1 MPLVVAHSPA
11 EWTARFGASPTAV
24 TVGNFDGVH
33 LGHREILAAVIE
45 RARRTGVLAA
55 AVTFDPHPVKV
66 LRPDTAPALLTT
78 LAQRLA
84 LLEEQQ
90 LDAALVLRF
99 DPALAALSPQEF
111 VERVLVTTLHARAV
125 FVGGNFRFGHRQ
137 AGDVTLLTKLGYR
150 LGFEVISL
158 PPVVLRG
165 IVISSSSI
173 RASVA
178 EGRMSAAA
186 RFLGRPFSL
195 AGTICPGTGTGRRL
209 VVPTLNLSTDQE
221 LLPWRGV
228 YATET
233 LLDGRCFR
241 SVTNVG
247 FRPTFDGKRL
257 AIESHLLDFSA
268 ERTSG
273 PMEIRFCTRLRDEQ
287 KFAGP
292 DELRAQIQRDIH
304 RATVFFRRFDGFR
317 RAGHLSRPGL

>member
-24 TVGNFDGVH
+24 SVGNFDGVH
-33 LGHREILAAVIE
+33 LGHQEILAAVVE
-45 RARRTGVLAA
+45 RARRTGGLAA
-55 AVTFDPHPVKV
+55 VVTFDPHPLKV

-78 LAQRLA
+78 LVQRLA

-99 DPALAALSPQEF
+99 DPSLAALSPEEF
-111 VERVLVTTLHARAV
+111 VERVLVTTLHVRAV

-137 AGDVTLLTKLGYR
+137 AGDVALLTR
-150 LGFEVISL
+150 LGHRFDFEVISL
-158 PPVVLRG
+158 PPVVRRG
-165 IVISSSSI
+165 VVISSSSI
-173 RASVA
+173 RGAVA

-186 RFLGRPFSL
+186 RSLRRPFSI
-195 AGTICPGTGTGRRL
+195 AGTICAGSGTGRRV
-209 VVPTLNLSTDQE
+209 VVPTLNLLTEQD
-221 LLPWRGV
+221 LLPQRGV

-257 AIESHLLDFSA
+257 SIESHLFDFSA
-268 ERTSG
+268 EITSG
-273 PMEIRFCTRLRDEQ
+273 PMEIRFCTRLRDER

-304 RATVFFRRFDGFR
+304 RATVFFRRLDGFR
-317 RAGHLSRPGL
+317 RAGQPGWPRR